1 MQSGMIIA
9 QISDTHIDLD
19 GPNGPARLSNLER
32 CVEDINRLEPLPDV
46 VIHTGDV
53 AQNAKPA
60 EYEAAKRVLG
70 ALRCPLHVA
79 AGNRDDRAAIRAA
92 FPADTYLLPDA
103 PFVQYRVE
111 TFPVRLIAVDTL
123 SESSNKGDFCR
134 VRADSLRAALA
145 EDTTRPTMIFMH
157 HPPFVVHESAYP
169 FQFESW
175 ESVERMGRALDGQR
189 HVVGM
194 ICGHAHRNVAG
205 TVGDVPVSSTPSV
218 AVDLRLG
225 RYPVEFQSDPL
236 YKIHRIDAQRGLV
249 SEIRAARQRSATPL
263 GRAC

>member
-1 MQSGMIIA
+1 MIIA

-53 AQNAKPA
+53 THNAKPA
-60 EYEAAKRVLG
+60 EYEMAKRVLG

-92 FPADTYLLPDA
+92 FPANTYLLPDT
-103 PFVQYRVE
+103 PFVQYRAE
-111 TFPVRLIAVDTL
+111 TFRLRLIAVDTL
-123 SESSNKGDFCR
+123 SESSNKGHFCQ

-145 EDTTRPTMIFMH
+145 EDTGKPTVIFMH
-157 HPPFVVHESAYP
+157 HPPFVVHESDYP
-169 FQFESW
+169 IQFDSW
-175 ESVERMGRALDGQR
+175 ESVERMERALAGQP
-189 HVVGM
+189 HVVG
-194 ICGHAHRNVAG
+194 IFCGHAHRNVAG
-205 TVGDVPVSSTPSV
+205 KVGGVPVRSMPSV

-225 RYPVEFQSDPL
+225 SYPVEFLLAPL
-236 YKIHRIDAQRGLV
+236 YKLHRFEGERGFV
-249 SEIRAARQRSATPL
+249 SEIRSARE
-263 GRAC
+263 C